1 VQVLELLEQNHR
13 TPPFGQLPRGSGAH
27 AAGTDD
33 HHIYFFHVG
42 TLGVDCGGETSGQ
55 DGIEPSSFRF
65 SVGRSDQLSYLAV
78 TFRGNVTLRGTDIDS
93 LKRVNAVTVALDL
106 AESLDPRARSAGLA
120 FLRQRLKMMQ

>member
-1 VQVLELLEQNHR
+1 VAR
-13 TPPFGQLPRGSGAH
+13 
-27 AAGTDD
+27 
-33 HHIYFFHVG
+33 
-42 TLGVDCGGETSGQ
+42 
-55 DGIEPSSFRF
+55 DGIAPSSFRF